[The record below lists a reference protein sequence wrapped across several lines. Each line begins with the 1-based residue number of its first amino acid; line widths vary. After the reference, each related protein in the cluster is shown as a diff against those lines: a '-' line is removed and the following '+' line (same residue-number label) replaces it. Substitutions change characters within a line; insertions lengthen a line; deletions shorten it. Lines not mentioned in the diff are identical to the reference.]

1 MRLETE
7 AEKQRCCICMA
18 MHKDVMLFPCMHTDF
33 CMTCIN
39 KHMQRGKDCPICRV
53 PIRGVLPTHLAK

>member
-18 MHKDVMLFPCMHTDF
+18 MHKDVMLSRVCIQTSVSHVLTSTCSVAKIVPFAGFQSEVCCQHT
-33 CMTCIN
+33 
-39 KHMQRGKDCPICRV
+39 
-53 PIRGVLPTHLAK
+53 